1 MQFNKLILFVTAFA
15 MLGIYGCG
23 GKKVALPAMEGKVK
37 NIELT
42 VVSTY
47 ETGVFDESAAEIV
60 SYDKKSKTIFFVN
73 AHAGKIEMVDISTP
87 PAKPVKKGSVD
98 VSADKGGSANSID
111 IRDGLVAVAVGAKN
125 KQDNGYV
132 VFMDTNGKILNT
144 LTVGAL
150 PDMVKFSPDGKI
162 VMTANEGEPSKDY
175 SNDPEGGTVSII
187 PVGDVKK
194 LTDKDVKT
202 ISFEK
207 AQYVNYPRLSGPKA
221 TPAQD
226 VEPEYIAFS
235 ADSRFA
241 FVALQE
247 NNAIARINLANGK
260 VVVKGLG
267 SKDHSK
273 KGNELDA
280 VNDGKAELKNWPL
293 NGLYMPDAIASFDI
307 NGRTYLITANEGDGR
322 EYEGYEDETKVGKV
336 DLDPAAF
343 PNASMLQKALKR
355 HSL

>member
-1 MQFNKLILFVTAFA
+1 
-15 MLGIYGCG
+15 
-23 GKKVALPAMEGKVK
+23 
-37 NIELT
+37 
-42 VVSTY
+42 
-47 ETGVFDESAAEIV
+47 
-60 SYDKKSKTIFFVN
+60 
-73 AHAGKIEMVDISTP
+73 MVDIST

-175 SNDPEGGTVSII
+175 SNDPEGTVSII

-226 VEPEYIAFS
+226 VEPEYIAF
-235 ADSRFA
+235 FC
-241 FVALQE
+241 
-247 NNAIARINLANGK
+247 
-260 VVVKGLG
+260 
-267 SKDHSK
+267 
-273 KGNELDA
+273 
-280 VNDGKAELKNWPL
+280 
-293 NGLYMPDAIASFDI
+293 
-307 NGRTYLITANEGDGR
+307 
-322 EYEGYEDETKVGKV
+322 
-336 DLDPAAF
+336 
-343 PNASMLQKALKR
+343 
-355 HSL
+355 

>member
-1 MQFNKLILFVTAFA
+1 MRREESGTPCNGRESK
-15 MLGIYGCG
+15 
-23 GKKVALPAMEGKVK
+23 K

-175 SNDPEGGTVSII
+175 SNDPEGGQS
-187 PVGDVKK
+187 
-194 LTDKDVKT
+194 
-202 ISFEK
+202 
-207 AQYVNYPRLSGPKA
+207 ALSLWA
-221 TPAQD
+221 TLRNSQ
-226 VEPEYIAFS
+226 I
-235 ADSRFA
+235 
-241 FVALQE
+241 
-247 NNAIARINLANGK
+247 K
-260 VVVKGLG
+260 
-267 SKDHSK
+267 
-273 KGNELDA
+273 
-280 VNDGKAELKNWPL
+280 
-293 NGLYMPDAIASFDI
+293 M
-307 NGRTYLITANEGDGR
+307 
-322 EYEGYEDETKVGKV
+322 
-336 DLDPAAF
+336 
-343 PNASMLQKALKR
+343 
-355 HSL
+355 